1 MQEQTALDIFN
12 LRQSRDSWERNV
24 AGYCAKNDMQVGNLP
39 KEVTGPYNEMNEA
52 WEKLKAEGDAASNAT
67 AEQFHKATEKLEKA
81 WNKMTGD
88 KG

>member
-12 LRQSRDSWERNV
+12 LRQSHDSWERNV

-67 AEQFHKATEKLEKA
+67 AEQFHKATANLEKA
-81 WNKMTGD
+81 WNDMTGR
-88 KG
+88 

>member
-12 LRQSRDSWERNV
+12 LRQSHDSWERNV

-52 WEKLKAEGDAASNAT
+52 WESLRPKAMPQATPPQSSSTRRPQILKKHGT
-67 AEQFHKATEKLEKA
+67 I
-81 WNKMTGD
+81 
-88 KG
+88 